1 MKIDLDKIKHESPL
15 RREYV
20 QHILDTPES
29 KEDQELIQSLI
40 AVLRLETAGLVA
52 QATAAYMLGK
62 LKAEKA
68 IPDLKTMVGTNLI
81 PPSDKNPSL
90 KYEPETALLEIGAK
104 ARPAVEEILESA
116 VDTERITLATI
127 MLFNLTQSKSEVKQT
142 LERILAQRKPEDAK
156 LFDDAFEGLKQW
168 KG

>member
-1 MKIDLDKIKHESPL
+1 MKIDLNKIKHEGTL

-20 QHILDTPES
+20 QHILDIPES
-29 KEDQELIQSLI
+29 REDQELIQSLI
-40 AVLRLETAGLVA
+40 AVLRSETAGPVA

-68 IPDLKTMVGTNLI
+68 IPDLKAMVGTNLI
-81 PPSDKNPSL
+81 PPSEKNPSL
-90 KYEPETALLEIGAK
+90 KYEPETALLEMGAK
-104 ARPAVEEILESA
+104 ARPAIEEMLASA

-127 MLFNLTQSKSEVKQT
+127 MLFNITQSKSEVRQT
-142 LERILAQRKPEDAK
+142 LERILNQRKPEDAQ
-156 LFDDAFEGLKQW
+156 LFDDALEGLKQW